1 MQRHVSGGPRALLL
15 CPTRELANQTTR
27 VLRVLMQERAKLLRT
42 AVVSKANM
50 GSVEWNE
57 MDIVL
62 ANPLR
67 LNALLEVHATPRPR
81 CPREISELLSI
92 RFSCGGK
99 ACHSRFASET
109 GVYIP
114 SAFGHFVWCWCERH
128 QTLCVSQSALLRV
141 DRHLLP

>member
-1 MQRHVSGGPRALLL
+1 MSTTSQHTLHAEGRTAQGHVSGGPRALLL

-27 VLRVLMQERAKLLRT
+27 VLRVLLHERAKLLRT

-67 LNALLEVHATPRPR
+67 LNALLEVHDSP
-81 CPREISELLSI
+81 PREIPKLLST

-99 ACHSRFASET
+99 AHACHSRFACET
-109 GVYIP
+109 GVCIP
-114 SAFGHFVWCWCERH
+114 PVFAIV
-128 QTLCVSQSALLRV
+128 
-141 DRHLLP
+141 